1 VELLLALVILVIVVA
16 IVSAP
21 LRRRAGAGDGSD
33 SAGAELAEL
42 EAEKRA
48 KYRQIR
54 DAEADRATGKLT
66 DEDFR
71 RLDTELRR
79 EAIAILKR
87 MDRLRERAAA
97 DRDPAARGQGGGEGT
112 VRPGGRLRDPDEH
125 DLD

>member
-1 VELLLALVILVIVVA
+1 MELLLALVILVIVVA

-112 VRPGGRLRDPDEH
+112 PRPGGRARDPDEH